1 MTIWQIAAEPAP
13 VAIDPA
19 ETALIIIDMQKDF
32 LYPDGYG
39 AFLGN
44 DVTLLQRTIAPIQ
57 ALLAAARQRG
67 MLIIHTR
74 EGHLA
79 DLSDCP
85 PTKLN
90 RWPAG
95 NRIGDMGPMGRIL
108 VRGEEGHDIIDELAP
123 ATGEILID
131 KPGKNAFY
139 ATNLEEVLQAHHIR
153 NLLVTGVTT
162 DVCCSATVIA
172 ANDRGYNAIVLRDCV
187 ASYSPERHA
196 AVLEVIK
203 AQGGIF
209 GWVTDSAQVLSAISK
224 QPPLS

>member
-1 MTIWQIAAEPAP
+1 MTTWQIRAEPAP
-13 VAIDPA
+13 VTIDPA

-57 ALLAAARQRG
+57 ALLAAARGRG
-67 MLIIHTR
+67 MLVIHTR
-74 EGHLA
+74 EGHLP

-90 RWPAG
+90 RWPPG

-108 VRGEEGHDIIDELAP
+108 IRGEEGHAIVDELAP
-123 ATGEILID
+123 APGEIVID

-139 ATNLEEVLQAHHIR
+139 ATDLDEMLRTHGIR
-153 NLLVTGVTT
+153 NLLVSGVTT

-187 ASYSPERHA
+187 ASYSPARHA
-196 AVLEVIK
+196 AVLDVIK

-209 GWVTDSAQVLSAISK
+209 GWVTDSTAVLAAM
-224 QPPLS
+224 Q